1 MAPGS
6 KDKTAFSVEGLG
18 NFSFK
23 KLTMGIS
30 AASWVF
36 PACHGHG
43 SQVPGTG
50 NSSGIFGRR
59 FGLFQESPGNGGQIS
74 LSL

>member
-6 KDKTAFSVEGLG
+6 EDKTTFSAEGLG

-23 KLTMGIS
+23 RLSQGL
-30 AASWVF
+30 AF
-36 PACHGHG
+36 PACSGHG

-50 NSSGIFGRR
+50 NSSSISGRR
-59 FGLFQESPGNGGQIS
+59 SGLFQESPGNGGQIS